1 MRNILKGGEFLIK
14 EIPANEIFSLEELNE
29 EQKMLRD
36 SAKEFIDREVVPQKE
51 RFEKKIMHL
60 LKK

>member
-1 MRNILKGGEFLIK
+1 MMKEAVMEF
-14 EIPANEIFSLEELNE
+14 N
-29 EQKMLRD
+29 
-36 SAKEFIDREVVPQKE
+36 DREIMAYKE